1 MYNKK
6 MFITPFYEKVTSQFQ
21 KLIINSGCDK
31 NTHIENVSLLFF
43 NAALDHTFVETK
55 DMIMY

>member
-1 MYNKK
+1 MKIF
-6 MFITPFYEKVTSQFQ
+6 FITPFYEKVTSQFQ